1 MRLVRVNQ
9 VYFMYP
15 SDLTLND
22 DDFLMALLVKAKQ
35 IAKEAVYTVCKDGS
49 QYLFHPQIPGSV

>member
-22 DDFLMALLVKAKQ
+22 DDFLMSLLAKAKQ
-35 IAKEAVYTVCKDGS
+35 IAREAIYTVRKDGTE
-49 QYLFHPQIPGSV
+49 YLFHPQISDSV

>member
-22 DDFLMALLVKAKQ
+22 DDFLMSLLAKAKQ
-35 IAKEAVYTVCKDGS
+35 IAREAIYTVRKDGAE
-49 QYLFHPQIPGSV
+49 YIFKPQTADSV

>member
-22 DDFLMALLVKAKQ
+22 DDFLMALMVKAKQ
-35 IAKEAVYTVCKDGS
+35 IAKEAVYTVCKDGAV
-49 QYLFHPQIPGSV
+49 YIFKPQTADSV